1 MSSPV
6 YISLLE
12 TARLEL
18 QGAQQRLDLAKVAY
32 KNFIDEHG
40 ILTDDGQVIYTPTP
54 TREMFISFE
63 HQRDAL
69 ETEID
74 ESLRRVA
81 NCNETIGDLE
91 LCVAI
96 EADTVSDLVLG
107 LPQADEEIGE

>member
-12 TARLEL
+12 TTRLEL
-18 QGAQQRLDLAKVAY
+18 QGAQNRLDVARRVY
-32 KNFIDEHG
+32 RTFVEEHG
-40 ILTDDGQVIYTPTP
+40 RLTDDGQFIYTPTP

-81 NCNETIGDLE
+81 HCTEIIGDLE